1 MAGEFPNPEMS
12 NPADCEDTIPYG
24 GLYCPICANF
34 ILIPVTYK
42 CGHIFCLDCVKKL
55 WDTNEDPYCPR
66 CMEKCQDK
74 KCSVNLLPVTEGAHF
89 HADASV
95 LVSGHPSSGMWPG
108 KQEDSNLDRPRQGS
122 WTEDNC
128 FITNNGAKQTEELA
142 CVDSMEEVFSFMSLG
157 YKLPNNEEFSA
168 VSSLMDRDE
177 KDDAE
182 VDEDIYC
189 DKEDN
194 TPAQNSGLQDNANAA
209 QKCESMSDTISEK
222 CTWDDHAREVLTQ
235 VGLIQFCKRSLSLR
249 NMLEISA
256 ETLDGSAPKSLEN
269 VPWYFLRKV
278 LRSDSSA
285 VNIKCNSDDIVRNEM
300 QELESDDIFTTS
312 TYSAVPWIHPLDV
325 IVSVFLCSDAV
336 LQQELMVK
344 MVSCQFALPLLLP
357 TWNNSCTF
365 LLWALRS
372 VIKKW
377 HPKGEQDNSGFQEE
391 HVVSMKIPTFSFLR
405 VGNITVSKSKTLND
419 ILSNKQQYQN
429 FFLHHQMDCAN
440 ISKKISNGFAEI
452 SWYLPCASENT
463 DVFTDPFQVIN
474 LRGDA
479 IKAPEQVEFLT
490 LVSSAVFVFLSDIT
504 AMKLQYLQKIAKNKA
519 QIYLVLTSDV
529 TTQNAKDLLISFTQ
543 KFNLYKKHIIIKS
556 QQINDSDFTTKL
568 CLRLQSALGQCDCAN
583 ILCLEE
589 MISVSHQCGIH
600 VDEDNEQIQLT
611 KSFSEDITDLMKCD
625 DIQHFKCNSFKFQ
638 GETCK
643 KLSEIEKEQSRL
655 KKCSECVVL
664 YVLKLEEQKSQL
676 RQSVFKKG
684 LPDIMKSFIQKL
696 TDLSGTERE
705 LFLQWLK
712 QKLDSASRTRMF
724 ALKSQYR
731 NTYNALINTK
741 TPAEREQKQAVL
753 KQINNKLSTVSL
765 GLEHFMRELGQIYET
780 LRAENNESFQGI
792 PPINTLPHKAAE
804 LLLEGLPLELL
815 DGDAG
820 TIPIHWVTA
829 VLNQVSTLVGEDKHV
844 FVLTVLGVQ
853 STGKS
858 TLLNT
863 MFGLQFAVGSGRC
876 TKGAF
881 MQLIKITSSL
891 QSQLGYDFLMIIDTE
906 GLKAP
911 ELQSLTDAYEHD
923 NELATLVIGL
933 SDMTLLN
940 MSMEHSAEMKD
951 ILQIVLHAFIRMKE
965 VGKKPICVFVHQN
978 IGDISAYN
986 QNLVGHKLLMDQLD
1000 EITRAAAR
1008 MEKCEDKFNK
1018 LSDVVTFDPK
1028 TSKGYIAS
1036 LWHGCGPMASVS
1048 RGYSTSVFELKKSLF
1063 QTIQTCS
1070 KYKKTFSDFSML
1082 IQDTWSAVK
1091 MENFI
1096 FSFKNSLVAEAYH
1109 HLTFEFVKWD
1119 WEMRRAVQ
1127 EWVIQA
1133 ENKTESSETDICN
1146 SLKTELRMF
1155 ITERQAIV
1163 LKNLEE
1169 YFTDNP
1175 ERSKL
1180 LIEYKQRFIN
1190 SIQSLGKDLLLFAT
1204 DRCQDADRRIK
1215 SLKEINNLKLGYT
1228 KKLENGIFKLLKKCK
1243 QCKDK
1248 LNDDDLLFYF
1258 NTMWYKET
1266 RSIPLP
1272 LTKSFDIEAD
1282 MENSLREHMP
1292 TMSAGINKTIKE
1304 VKGDWNLLK
1313 SMKDFITNT
1322 FNGFND
1328 HFRNETDEQ
1337 MAKNKAAF
1345 VEEQCNIFIENIVT
1359 QDRDY
1364 YPTDWFAI
1372 LRYVDENIIKLQ
1384 TDRFSYSSEFLLEF
1398 KLHVC
1403 ASALPKL
1410 KDMHKK
1416 FSEKYD
1422 PQKLLTRERDNYFC
1436 LFKELYK
1443 TNDASQTMAGTF
1455 SENVLKPGI
1464 VKAIEKKLG
1473 SDIVHDMKN
1482 NYSGGEFKTRMNFHV
1497 AIMHELYIKNNFKI
1511 YCNYINSGTLFE
1523 QMWLH
1528 DKIIQHCMKQN
1539 NGHTRLSE
1547 LARDN
1552 LKMLVNMLRK
1562 EIDNA
1567 RVKCE
1572 TTVEFFKEVQ
1582 KSIESHLVISSAR
1595 GTFAS
1600 QTNLQSFCKYLD
1612 DSIDKIEKDIEM
1624 EIEQWEVATK
1634 ITSLPSSPTALFY
1647 ETLAGCGTCCFWCGA
1662 PCECSE
1668 PGHMTH
1674 SANYH
1679 RPSGVN
1685 GCTLEKSNKLSAE
1698 ICTSLVASGKRFK
1711 NKDTK
1716 WKWVRIKGYK
1726 SVNDYYKSWNI
1737 TPDTSL
1743 KGSAYWKAVFYKYNE
1758 LFATEYKCLPA
1769 DVPPEWNFT
1778 WTDVCRGIEE
1788 AYNVNLDSLW
1798 GK

>member
-1 MAGEFPNPEMS
+1 MS
-12 NPADCEDTIPYG
+12 N
-24 GLYCPICANF
+24 
-34 ILIPVTYK
+34 
-42 CGHIFCLDCVKKL
+42 
-55 WDTNEDPYCPR
+55 
-66 CMEKCQDK
+66 
-74 KCSVNLLPVTEGAHF
+74 
-89 HADASV
+89 
-95 LVSGHPSSGMWPG
+95 
-108 KQEDSNLDRPRQGS
+108 
-122 WTEDNC
+122 
-128 FITNNGAKQTEELA
+128 
-142 CVDSMEEVFSFMSLG
+142 
-157 YKLPNNEEFSA
+157 
-168 VSSLMDRDE
+168 
-177 KDDAE
+177 
-182 VDEDIYC
+182 
-189 DKEDN
+189 
-194 TPAQNSGLQDNANAA
+194 
-209 QKCESMSDTISEK
+209 TISEK
-222 CTWDDHAREVLTQ
+222 CTWDNRAREVLTQ
-235 VGLIQFCKRSLSLR
+235 VGLIQFCERTLSLR
-249 NMLEISA
+249 DMLEINVEA
-256 ETLDGSAPKSLEN
+256 LGGCAPKSLEN

-285 VNIKCNSDDIVRNEM
+285 VNIKYNSDDIRNEM
-300 QELESDDIFTTS
+300 QELECDDIFTTS
-312 TYSAVPWIHPLDV
+312 TYAIVPWIHPLDV
-325 IVSVFLCSDAV
+325 IVSVFLCSDAL

-344 MVSCQFALPLLLP
+344 MASCQFALPLLLP

-377 HPKGEQDNSGFQEE
+377 NHNGGKDNSGFQEE
-391 HVVSMKIPTFSFLR
+391 HVVSMKIPTFSFIR
-405 VGNITVSKSKTLND
+405 VGDINVSKSKTLND
-419 ILSNKQQYQN
+419 ILNNKQQYHN
-429 FFLHHQMDCAN
+429 IFLHHQMDCAN
-440 ISKKISNGFAEI
+440 LSKKISSGLAEI
-452 SWYLPCASENT
+452 SWYLPRASENT
-463 DVFTDPFQVIN
+463 DVFTDPFQIIN
-474 LRGDA
+474 LHGDA
-479 IKAPEQVEFLT
+479 INAPELVEFLT

-504 AMKLQYLQKIAKNKA
+504 DMKLQCLNKIAKNKA

-529 TTQNAKDLLISFTQ
+529 TTQNAKELLVSFTQ
-543 KFNLYKKHIIIKS
+543 KFKLYKKHIIIKS

-568 CLRLQSALGQCDCAN
+568 CLRLQSALDHCDCEN
-583 ILCLEE
+583 MLCLEE
-589 MISVSHQCGIH
+589 MISVAHQCGIH
-600 VDEDNEQIQLT
+600 VDEDDEQIQLT
-611 KSFSEDITDLMKCD
+611 KSFSEDITDLMKSD
-625 DIQHFKCNSFKFQ
+625 DIQHFKCNSFRFQ

-643 KLSEIEKEQSRL
+643 KVSAIEKEQSRL
-655 KKCSECVVL
+655 KKCSESVVL
-664 YVLKLEEQKSQL
+664 YVLKLEEEKSQL
-676 RQSVFKKG
+676 RQSLLKKG

-696 TDLSGTERE
+696 TDLSGTERQ

-712 QKLDSASRTRMF
+712 QKLDSKSQTRMS

-753 KQINNKLSTVSL
+753 KKINNKLSTVSL
-765 GLEHFMRELGQIYET
+765 GLEHFMRELGHIYEA
-780 LRAENNESFQGI
+780 LVAENNESFQGI
-792 PPINTLPHKAAE
+792 PQTDTLAHKVAQ
-804 LLLEGLPLELL
+804 LLLEVLPLELL
-815 DGDAG
+815 DGDTG

-829 VLNQVSTLVGEDKHV
+829 VLKQVSTLVGADKHV

-863 MFGLQFAVGSGRC
+863 MFGLQFAVSSGRC

-881 MQLIKITSSL
+881 MQLIKITGSL
-891 QSQLGYDFLMIIDTE
+891 QTQLGYDFLMIIDTE

-951 ILQIVLHAFIRMKE
+951 ILQIVLHAFIRMKA
-965 VGKKPICVFVHQN
+965 VGKKPVCVFVHQN
-978 IGDISAYN
+978 VGDISAYD
-986 QNLVGHKLLMDQLD
+986 QNLAGHKLLMDQLD

-1028 TSKGYIAS
+1028 TSKGYIAG

-1070 KYKKTFSDFSML
+1070 KYKETFSDLSKL
-1082 IQDTWSAVK
+1082 IHDTWSAVK

-1155 ITERQAIV
+1155 ITERQTIA

-1190 SIQSLGKDLLLFAT
+1190 SIQSLGKDLLLFAS
-1204 DRCQDADRRIK
+1204 DRCQDADRRNK

-1228 KKLENGIFKLLKKCK
+1228 KKLEKGISKLLKKCK

-1248 LNDDDLLFYF
+1248 LNDDGLLFYF

-1304 VKGDWNLLK
+1304 VKGDWNLLR
-1313 SMKDFITNT
+1313 SMKNFITNT
-1322 FNGFND
+1322 
-1328 HFRNETDEQ
+1328 FRNETDEQ
-1337 MAKNKAAF
+1337 MAKSKTAF
-1345 VEEQCNIFIENIVT
+1345 VEQQCKIFIENIVT

-1422 PQKLLTRERDNYFC
+1422 LQKLLTRERDNYFC
-1436 LFKELYK
+1436 LFKELYR
-1443 TNDASQTMAGTF
+1443 TNDASQAMAEIF
-1455 SENVLKPGI
+1455 AENVLKPGI
-1464 VKAIEKKLG
+1464 IKAIQKRLG

-1482 NYSGGEFKTRMNFHV
+1482 NYSGGEFKTRMNFHA
-1497 AIMHELYIKNNFKI
+1497 AIMHELHIKNNFKN
-1511 YCNYINSGTLFE
+1511 YYNYINCGTLFE
-1523 QMWLH
+1523 EMWLH
-1528 DKIIQHCMKQN
+1528 DKIIHHCMKQN
-1539 NGHTRLSE
+1539 NGHTRLSD
-1547 LARDN
+1547 LATDN
-1552 LKMLVNMLRK
+1552 LKMLFNMLRK
-1562 EIDNA
+1562 KINNA
-1567 RVKCE
+1567 KVNCE
-1572 TTVEFFKEVQ
+1572 SIVEFFKKVQ
-1582 KSIESHLVISSAR
+1582 ESIQSHLVISPDIN
-1595 GTFAS
+1595 TFAS
-1600 QTNLQSFCKYLD
+1600 QTNLLCFCKYLD
-1612 DSIDKIEKDIEM
+1612 GSIEKIEKDIEM
-1624 EIEQWEVATK
+1624 EIEQWAVDTEIA
-1634 ITSLPSSPTALFY
+1634 SLPSSPTTLLY
-1647 ETLAGCGTCCFWCGA
+1647 ETLVGCGTCCFWCGA
-1662 PCECSE
+1662 PCDCTQ
-1668 PGHMTH
+1668 PGHLTH
-1674 SANYH
+1674 STNYH
-1679 RPSGVN
+1679 RPWGVN
-1685 GCTLEKSNKLSAE
+1685 GYKVKKSNKLTAE
-1698 ICTSLVASGKRFK
+1698 ICTSLVASGKLFR
-1711 NKDTK
+1711 NKDTS
-1716 WKWVRIKGYK
+1716 WKWVCIKEYK
-1726 SVNDYYKSWNI
+1726 SVNDYYRSWNI
-1737 TPDTSL
+1737 IPNTSL
-1743 KGSAYWKAVFYKYNE
+1743 KASAYWKAVIYKYNE
-1758 LFATEYKCLPA
+1758 QFAKEYKCLPA

-1778 WTDVCRGIEE
+1778 WIDVCRDIEE
-1788 AYNVNLDSLW
+1788 AYNVNMNSLW
-1798 GK
+1798 ASSKCETRK